1 MTETQGDQDVRIVLD
16 HDQRLLAPDVSRAD
30 LETLLH
36 PDFTEVI
43 PSGQRLTRSQIIS
56 VLTASADRDPSPR
69 KAVELRGVRLSDS
82 MIMVTYVSEQG
93 DPAGPPG
100 HPVAEDRA
108 ELAGLLPPVDAHGAR
123 ELNGYRLRRSRAQ
136 VRHRV
141 AVGRAASRSGAI
153 GWPQTSQHP

>member
-1 MTETQGDQDVRIVLD
+1 MTETQGDQAVRTVLD
-16 HDQRLLAPDVSRAD
+16 YDQRLLAPDVGRTE

-56 VLTASADRDPSPR
+56 VLTGPADRDLSPR

-93 DPAGPPG
+93 DRRVRRVTLWLRTGGTWRAYYHQSTPIEPG
-100 HPVAEDRA
+100 
-108 ELAGLLPPVDAHGAR
+108 
-123 ELNGYRLRRSRAQ
+123 S
-136 VRHRV
+136 
-141 AVGRAASRSGAI
+141 
-153 GWPQTSQHP
+153 